1 MTTTEKLEIQSAC
14 SAVDLGKQVIPKG
27 RIRVYFD
34 STAPERSFV
43 ESPKLASAVNIPSQ
57 ITTLLA
63 GIALTLVSL
72 WYGQNHGLL
81 PIAAS
86 EEAAQ
91 VDALFNMMMTISTGL
106 FLLVVGIILIA
117 AIKYRRRKD
126 DDTDGPPIHGNI
138 PLEIVWTAIPAI
150 TVLIIS
156 VYSFEIYNAM
166 GGLDPMSSHDHAGVK
181 MAHSHEMSPSQA
193 NPDKN
198 LIAFDPSRGAIA
210 LGLGASP
217 ENQNKPVPLTVDVM
231 GLQYAWIFTYPETG
245 VTSGELHIPV
255 GQEVSLKITAQD
267 VLHAFWL
274 PEFRLKQDAIP
285 GRESELRFTP
295 NKVGQYP
302 IVCAELC
309 GAYHG
314 AMGAQLFVQTPEE
327 FQGWLKEQQAVASN
341 DTLEKAVAANPVNR
355 SSSERLAPYAAEMG
369 IESKTL
375 EQLHSH
381 HEQMAQH
388 LAISNSL

>member
-1 MTTTEKLEIQSAC
+1 M
-14 SAVDLGKQVIPKG
+14 
-27 RIRVYFD
+27 
-34 STAPERSFV
+34 
-43 ESPKLASAVNIPSQ
+43 NIPSQ
-57 ITTLLA
+57 IATLLA

-81 PIAAS
+81 PVAAS

-91 VDALFNMMMTISTGL
+91 VDALFNMMMTIATGL
-106 FLLVVGIILIA
+106 FLLVEGTIIIA
-117 AIKYRRRKD
+117 AIRFRRPKD
-126 DDTDGPPIHGNI
+126 DNTDGPPIHGNI
-138 PLEIVWTAIPAI
+138 PLEIVWTAIPAV

-166 GGLDPMSSHDHAGVK
+166 GGLDPMASHDHYGAMV
-181 MAHSHEMSPSQA
+181 AHTDEMSPSGQNA
-193 NPDKN
+193 DKS
-198 LIAFDPSRGAIA
+198 LIAMASNRGTIA

-217 ENQNKPVPLTVDVM
+217 ENIGKPVPLTVKVM

-255 GQEVSLKITAQD
+255 GQEVQLDITAQD

-285 GRESELRFTP
+285 GRETELRFTP
-295 NKVGQYP
+295 SRVGQYT

-327 FQGWLKEQQAVASN
+327 FQTWLKDQQAVASHE
-341 DTLEKAVAANPVNR
+341 TLAKAVATNPSEM
-355 SSSERLAPYAAEMG
+355 SSSEFLAPYAQEMG

-375 EQLHSH
+375 EQLHSN
-381 HEQMAQH
+381 HEHMAHH
-388 LAISNSL
+388 LAISNQL